1 LSVLSFIFDFIEL
14 LPTSINAHMAT
25 RFFYLCYCFIE
36 KFCLLMHY
44 RNFVCWC
51 TRITEDLLLQTIEK
65 NKCVKVLAYL
75 KFLKHMV
82 VEAFLLQLRMGQT
95 TRRAPQQ
102 CTWLAV
108 PSRGC
113 SQADKKCESQFC
125 RIQFEPSLLVLDCE
139 I

>member
-51 TRITEDLLLQTIEK
+51 TTDYWRFVTTNNWKEQVCQSTSISQISEAYGCGGFPTSTEDGPDHQTGTSTM
-65 NKCVKVLAYL
+65 
-75 KFLKHMV
+75 HMIGG
-82 VEAFLLQLRMGQT
+82 ALPWMF
-95 TRRAPQQ
+95 
-102 CTWLAV
+102 
-108 PSRGC
+108 PSRQKVWI
-113 SQADKKCESQFC
+113 S
-125 RIQFEPSLLVLDCE
+125 IL
-139 I
+139 